1 MTAMPVITSVKFN
14 DHPVR
19 RTVLSS
25 HGHCDVVLVHEAG
38 FNLGKVP
45 PSGPGQAR
53 PTGQHLNPAVR
64 HRRSQSDSCR
74 VRVAPAGRRRRGS
87 PDPGGT
93 RAATG
98 SAAAAA
104 RRRRRRAGRRRQ
116 PTAIRVMNRRGWAA
130 AAAWLH

>member
-64 HRRSQSDSCR
+64 HPGGGGLSPTVAGSGPT
-74 VRVAPAGRRRRGS
+74 VAPAGRRRRGS
-87 PDPGGT
+87 PDPGRGQPLAVP
-93 RAATG
+93 RPRP
-98 SAAAAA
+98 AAAAA
-104 RRRRRRAGRRRQ
+104 G
-116 PTAIRVMNRRGWAA
+116 PGAA
-130 AAAWLH
+130 DSPPQSES